1 MRTTTVVTTKNRRA
15 VMDLNRKGQAAM
27 EMLVTIGVI
36 LIFIVPILLLLLV
49 GAQTRFESLSHVQA
63 NSVVRIIA
71 DSINEVNIEGP
82 QASKVVIV
90 NIPTN
95 TRYLNIT
102 ENEVVLTLET
112 SNGPTDVTTS
122 FFGSLNDTSISL
134 VTIGGKAPIGLYPMK
149 FYADEEGKVVI
160 EHGE

>member
-1 MRTTTVVTTKNRRA
+1 M
-15 VMDLNRKGQAAM
+15 NRKGQAAM

-63 NSVVRIIA
+63 SSVVRIIA

-122 FFGSLNDTSISL
+122 FFGNLNDSSISL
-134 VTIGGKAPIGLYPMK
+134 VTVGGKAPLGLYPIK
-149 FYADEEGKVVI
+149 FYADGDGKVVI
-160 EHGE
+160 DHGE

>member
-1 MRTTTVVTTKNRRA
+1 MQ
-15 VMDLNRKGQAAM
+15 MNRKGQAAT

-36 LIFIVPILLLLLV
+36 LVFIVPILLLLLV
-49 GAQTRFESLSHVQA
+49 GAQARFESLSHIQA

-82 QASKVVIV
+82 GASKVIIV
-90 NIPTN
+90 NVPTN

-112 SNGPTDVTTS
+112 SNGPTDVTTT
-122 FFGSLNDTSISL
+122 FFGVINDSYVGL
-134 VTIGGKAPIGLYPMK
+134 VTVEGGKAPVGLYPMK
-149 FYADEEGKVVI
+149 FSADGEGKVVI